1 MKLPPELLATL
12 KQRPDELAGFLVA
25 ADWLT
30 SRGDPWGELISAQ
43 CRLEGATDP
52 GVFVTFQKQA
62 DALLRTH
69 RKRWLGAEVTAR
81 WRRGFVERIELRDLA
96 SFPSVLASDIG
107 GLAREYS
114 LHGTPH
120 ALKQALAEL
129 SAAASPRL
137 EGLTLSGKGSL
148 SAALPPLSTLEVH
161 RLALDWTLAPR
172 TLRELLIADA
182 PSPSLVPWLQQA
194 PGSFERLEL
203 LELDLPAAALQAL
216 VDRQRGLR
224 TLHLEDDLPDDVAG
238 WLAHSP
244 VLATLDHLALGGP
257 LTDVGLDAVLTNF
270 ARFSRLQTLVL
281 YGGRFGPTRRKWA
294 YKQLAQISFEPRR
307 PPADWA
313 KGRSRGR
320 IPADA

>member
-12 KQRPDELAGFLVA
+12 KERPDELAGFLVA

-52 GVFVTFQKQA
+52 GVYVTFQKQA
-62 DALLRTH
+62 AALLRAH
-69 RKRWLGAEVTAR
+69 RKRWLGADVSAR
-81 WRRGFVERIELRDLA
+81 WRRGFIERIDLDDLA
-96 SFPSVLASDIG
+96 SWPAVLASELG
-107 GLAREYS
+107 GLAREYA
-114 LHGTPH
+114 LRGTPR
-120 ALKQALAEL
+120 ALEQALAEL
-129 SAAASPRL
+129 IAAAPPRL

-148 SAALPPLSTLEVH
+148 SAPLPLMRKLEVH
-161 RLALDWTLAPR
+161 RLALDWTLAPPP
-172 TLRELLIADA
+172 LHELFIADA
-182 PSPSLVPWLQQA
+182 PSPSLVPWLQHA

-203 LELDLPAAALQAL
+203 LELDLPAATLQPL
-216 VDRQRGLR
+216 VDRQQGLR
-224 TLHLEDDLPDDVAG
+224 TLHLEDDLPDDVAR
-238 WLAHSP
+238 WLANSP

-257 LTDVGLDAVLTNF
+257 MTDDGLDAVLTHF

-307 PPADWA
+307 PAPDWT

-320 IPADA
+320 TRTDA